1 MKFKAQMVK
10 DEVDIMRTRKC
21 FWCQLFK
28 AKVVSVLS
36 KSPFATL
43 FTNFFESKVDS
54 NAMYCKTFVKQAL
67 DHDITD

>member
-1 MKFKAQMVK
+1 MMKFKAQMVK
-10 DEVDIMRTRKC
+10 DEVDMRTRKC

-43 FTNFFESKVDS
+43 FTKFFESKVDS
-54 NAMYCKTFVKQAL
+54 NAMYCKTLVRQAL